1 MKQVLLALMLISVV
15 YSQQDMITSDPFPR
29 WENDVINLLEEVDK
43 NNEYTSANK
52 NFVLKDIKQ
61 LTFDGDNGEAY
72 FSSDVTQLIFQSKRS
87 GNECDKLYT
96 ISIDGSNLKEFPIQ
110 DGAFTCAYYSLNDEF
125 IFFSST
131 LHDGVG
137 CPEIYK
143 HPNPRKYI
151 WPLRNFEIYRWD
163 GDDLKQL
170 TNVPGYNAETTIHPT
185 EKKVIFTSM
194 RDGDIDLYE
203 MDYNGNNVKRI
214 TTEFGYDGGAFYSPN
229 GKNIVWRAW
238 YPQNE
243 EEIEKWSLNLKN
255 RYIDAV
261 PLDIYV
267 AKRDGSNKKRLTSNG
282 ATNWAPSWH
291 PDGSHIIFS
300 SNMDDWREDYNAFG
314 SNFELYIIN
323 IYTLKLTRLT
333 HNDTFDSFPVISK
346 DRKLIFSSNRNAEN
360 PRQTNIFIGI
370 LD

>member
-29 WENDVINLLEEVDK
+29 WENDVIDLLEEVDK
-43 NNEYTSANK
+43 NNEYNSTNK
-52 NFVLKDIKQ
+52 NFVLKDIRQ

-72 FSSDVTQLIFQSKRS
+72 FSKDASQLIFQSKRN

-110 DGAFTCAYYSLNDEF
+110 DGAFTCAYYSHDNKF

-170 TNVPGYNAETTIHPT
+170 TSVPGYNAETTIHPT
-185 EKKVIFTSM
+185 EK
-194 RDGDIDLYE
+194 
-203 MDYNGNNVKRI
+203 
-214 TTEFGYDGGAFYSPN
+214 
-229 GKNIVWRAW
+229 
-238 YPQNE
+238 
-243 EEIEKWSLNLKN
+243 
-255 RYIDAV
+255 
-261 PLDIYV
+261 
-267 AKRDGSNKKRLTSNG
+267 
-282 ATNWAPSWH
+282 
-291 PDGSHIIFS
+291 
-300 SNMDDWREDYNAFG
+300 
-314 SNFELYIIN
+314 
-323 IYTLKLTRLT
+323 
-333 HNDTFDSFPVISK
+333 
-346 DRKLIFSSNRNAEN
+346 
-360 PRQTNIFIGI
+360 
-370 LD
+370 